1 MRIQR
6 MRFTANVGSQGD
18 QSPLYIEELFPR
30 REDTGMDRVTGYN
43 CQLHGY
49 SNSAS

>member
-1 MRIQR
+1 MRIQC

-18 QSPLYIEELFPR
+18 RLPLYTVELFPR
-30 REDTGMDRVTGYN
+30 REDTGMDKVTGYN